1 MAKRGDYAQTLLEI
15 LSRGEVLPDID
26 IEAEIEMIE
35 SSKLAALDLDAVGG
49 IPGEEEEDE
58 ETEEADSGGEQDSEI
73 RQEVLRRLRATVED
87 NSEEEDE

>member
-1 MAKRGDYAQTLLEI
+1 M
-15 LSRGEVLPDID
+15 
-26 IEAEIEMIE
+26 
-35 SSKLAALDLDAVGG
+35 LDLNAAGG

-58 ETEEADSGGEQDSEI
+58 QAEEADSGGEQDSEI